1 MERTLLWYD
10 LLTQHF
16 LVHTNLVTFCFDQ
29 ESPIGYIPKKESF
42 HSEGLDVNYEKLFDI
57 PQKFWLDE
65 CAEIRKYFDEQ
76 VGADLPQEIH
86 NQVEQ
91 LEARLKK

>member
-1 MERTLLWYD
+1 M
-10 LLTQHF
+10 
-16 LVHTNLVTFCFDQ
+16 
-29 ESPIGYIPKKESF
+29 
-42 HSEGLDVNYEKLFDI
+42 NYEKLFDI